1 MISLYGARVR
11 VIRERLVIQG
21 RRLLPSSVQQQE
33 NSINQRAS
41 QCTIPT
47 SLAVHYSSSTRVS
60 ASSSGDM
67 LGDDAFVWREH
78 EHMLRKNFVAAAVA
92 VEFNQDHSGLPTD
105 AQLVDLERKLGHI
118 FTNRSLLVLALS
130 HRSAANPNSRV
141 LSWMGDAAL
150 QLAVTEQLA
159 GVYGCLSPGD
169 LTRMRCEL
177 VSRENCN
184 RNALMLGLENVLV
197 FGKGV
202 LVASGKPSD
211 AMLAEAFEAVIG
223 AVYVDG
229 GMEAVRRAYGQN
241 FPLPHLETLS
251 ESMS

>member
-1 MISLYGARVR
+1 
-11 VIRERLVIQG
+11 
-21 RRLLPSSVQQQE
+21 
-33 NSINQRAS
+33 
-41 QCTIPT
+41 
-47 SLAVHYSSSTRVS
+47 
-60 ASSSGDM
+60 
-67 LGDDAFVWREH
+67 
-78 EHMLRKNFVAAAVA
+78 MLRKNFVAAAVA
-92 VEFNQDHSGLPTD
+92 IEFNQDHSGLPTD
-105 AQLVDLERKLGHI
+105 NQLVDLERKLGHI

-169 LTRMRCEL
+169 LTKMRCEL

-184 RNALMLGLENVLV
+184 RNALILGLQDLLV

-251 ESMS
+251 ENVSR